1 MRFRNNLIKDIDIYS
16 VSIRYMSTNNSPETW
31 MDSRYGGFGVK
42 AKVVSEGKKISIRE
56 IFEHNKVDNVGSF
69 ITGGNLGESEY
80 GEVLV

>member
-16 VSIRYMSTNNSPETW
+16 VSIRYISTNNSQETLGNI
-31 MDSRYGGFGVK
+31 YGGVGVK

-69 ITGGNLGESEY
+69 ITGGNLGRSEY